1 MIEKIAASLARFICT
16 NRTSKNDDSKYEILE
31 YGFECIINTGI
42 PCIIYIIVSIIR
54 QLQSETIIW
63 FSVFIFYRNLI
74 GGYHASSHFKCILF
88 STLYGGAAILLIPF
102 SLNISIIKKIYI
114 MAIITILH
122 FFLKPVIHHEEDMN
136 SYYLQKT
143 QIKIHILLLTLSLS
157 ILILDNIARSL
168 SGAMFIGVLSSE
180 LLYLLHFLTL
190 LTAKKAP

>member
-16 NRTSKNDDSKYEILE
+16 NRTSKNDDSKYEILK

-54 QLQSETIIW
+54 QLQFETIIW

-74 GGYHASSHFKCILF
+74 GRYHASSHFKCILF
-88 STLYGGAAILLIPF
+88 STLYGVAAILLIPF

-136 SYYLQKT
+136 SYYLQTT

-168 SGAMFIGVLSSE
+168 SGAIFIGVLSSE

-190 LTAKKAP
+190 ITAKKAP